1 MEKQSSVDPQGVAV
15 TPSPTPEPTPVEG
28 PPKAS
33 WQALKDRFLSG
44 VQAEGFPAVPEPDSR
59 EFAPFLAKLNAKN
72 PALARELVQET
83 RRLRRGLDLPSSA
96 AARRRERSRDTRR
109 VLLMRRTPDGRW
121 VLDKQKAPVY
131 GMLGLL
137 ALGGL
142 LTAIYAL
149 PKLDG
154 RSAFASTTAAS
165 HTSPDAEASPAP
177 APDPASQEALER
189 SREQLRQVRANKTVA
204 APPLSPA
211 ASKNPSVTT
220 PSRPKALT
228 TVKKPPPPPTVPVAP
243 VRSADFQPVAQ
254 PARTSSG
261 FQPQRG
267 AASPSAVAPQSLS
280 YAPAS
285 APPEVL
291 PFGVDPVIATQPPE
305 PASTYPASM
314 PLSSAP
320 TRGVQQQGEAPAMPT
335 PPSSKPASPVITPR
349 PSAPVAQ
356 KPPATPTPPPMVLE
370 TPGNAS
376 APALPSPLSVA
387 PSAPPT
393 APTPAP
399 SNSAEATAPFGGDF
413 SPPPSVAAEATVP
426 QDLPATSA
434 PGFAASSPTAFARG
448 MVYERKS
455 QAAPADQPT
464 PATPPSPSSTSTG
477 TETPFGSDTANP
489 ASKIGAT
496 GPFTPLQQIPA
507 TLLTGIRTPNGGSV
521 PVVAVT
527 EGGGSFVGVATV
539 NAVLARVDLLFRR
552 YIAPDGN
559 IHQIDALAYARDGN
573 GLTQGIPAAVEAFA
587 PTLALDAAQ
596 NSANALNTY
605 VQNAA
610 AAAVKGGS
618 GTTINLGDG
627 NTLSGPSAA
636 SLAQTLLGGLGATFK
651 MPENTQSILRVAS
664 VKSTAPMIVIAGLGG
679 GQ

>member
-1 MEKQSSVDPQGVAV
+1 MDNQPSADPHGVAAV
-15 TPSPTPEPTPVEG
+15 TPSPAPESTASGEPQGV
-28 PPKAS
+28 S
-33 WQALKDRFLSG
+33 WQALKDRFLEG
-44 VQAEGFPAVPEPDSR
+44 VQAEGFAGVPEPDR
-59 EFAPFLAKLNAKN
+59 QEFAPFLAKLNARN

-83 RRLRRGLDLPSSA
+83 RRLRRGLELPSSA

-109 VLLMRRTPDGRW
+109 VLLMRQTPDGRW

-154 RSAFASTTAAS
+154 KSALVATPAAPN
-165 HTSPDAEASPAP
+165 TSPDVSPAP
-177 APDPASQEALER
+177 VTDSASREALER

-204 APPLSPA
+204 APLSPA
-211 ASKNPSVTT
+211 AKSPLATT
-220 PSRPKALT
+220 PARPKALT
-228 TVKKPPPPPTVPVAP
+228 TTQNPPPPPTVPVAP
-243 VRSADFQPVAQ
+243 ARSADFQPVADT
-254 PARTSSG
+254 ARTTSG

-267 AASPSAVAPQSLS
+267 ATSPSTVAPQSLS
-280 YAPAS
+280 YAPSS
-285 APPEVL
+285 AAPGVL
-291 PFGVDPVIATQPPE
+291 PFGADSVVAARPPE
-305 PASTYPASM
+305 AVPSD
-314 PLSSAP
+314 
-320 TRGVQQQGEAPAMPT
+320 T
-335 PPSSKPASPVITPR
+335 PPSSRPAPPVTTPR
-349 PSAPVAQ
+349 LSAPTAQ
-356 KPPATPTPPPMVLE
+356 KPPASPSPAGTTAPAPVTPTPPPVVLKA
-370 TPGNAS
+370 P
-376 APALPSPLSVA
+376 APALPPPLNIAGSD
-387 PSAPPT
+387 PP
-393 APTPAP
+393 AAPAP
-399 SNSAEATAPFGGDF
+399 ALPDSAEATTPFGGDF
-413 SPPPSVAAEATVP
+413 GPPPSVVSEAAAP
-426 QDLPATSA
+426 QDP
-434 PGFAASSPTAFARG
+434 PGTTVTGSAASSPTAFARG
-448 MVYERKS
+448 MVYERKP
-455 QAAPADQPT
+455 QAGPADQPT
-464 PATPPSPSSTSTG
+464 SAATPPPTSTSTG
-477 TETPFGSDTANP
+477 TETPFGSDAVNP
-489 ASKIGAT
+489 PSKIGAT

-527 EGGGSFVGVATV
+527 AEGGSFVGVATV
-539 NAVLARVDLLFRR
+539 NAALARVDILFRR

-559 IHQIDALAYARDGN
+559 IHQVDALAYARDGN
-573 GLTQGIPAAVEAFA
+573 GLTQGIPAAVEVFA

-610 AAAVKGGS
+610 AAALKGGS

>member
-1 MEKQSSVDPQGVAV
+1 MEKQSSADPQGVAAA
-15 TPSPTPEPTPVEG
+15 TPSPTPESTATGETQGV
-28 PPKAS
+28 S
-33 WQALKDRFLSG
+33 WQALKDRFLEG
-44 VQAEGFPAVPEPDSR
+44 VQAEGFAGVPEPDSQ
-59 EFAPFLAKLNAKN
+59 EFAPFLAKLNARN

-109 VLLMRRTPDGRW
+109 VLLMRQTPDGRW

-154 RSAFASTTAAS
+154 KSALVATTAAPS
-165 HTSPDAEASPAP
+165 TLPDASPTP
-177 APDPASQEALER
+177 VTDPASKEALER

-204 APPLSPA
+204 APLSPA
-211 ASKNPSVTT
+211 AKSPSATT
-220 PSRPKALT
+220 PARPKALT
-228 TVKKPPPPPTVPVAP
+228 TTQNPPPPPSVPVAP
-243 VRSADFQPVAQ
+243 VRSADFQPVADT
-254 PARTSSG
+254 ARTTSG

-267 AASPSAVAPQSLS
+267 ATSPSTVAPQNLL
-280 YAPAS
+280 YAPS
-285 APPEVL
+285 SEPPEVL
-291 PFGVDPVIATQPPE
+291 PFGGDSVVAARPPE
-305 PASTYPASM
+305 AGP
-314 PLSSAP
+314 SA
-320 TRGVQQQGEAPAMPT
+320 T
-335 PPSSKPASPVITPR
+335 PPSSRPAPPVTTPR
-349 PSAPVAQ
+349 LSAPTAQ
-356 KPPATPTPPPMVLE
+356 KPPASPSPVGTTAPVPITPIPSPVVLKA
-370 TPGNAS
+370 P
-376 APALPSPLSVA
+376 APALPPPLNVA
-387 PSAPPT
+387 GSDTPAAPAPAPPD
-393 APTPAP
+393 
-399 SNSAEATAPFGGDF
+399 SAEATTPFGGDF
-413 SPPPSVAAEATVP
+413 RSLPSAASEEAAP
-426 QDLPATSA
+426 QDP
-434 PGFAASSPTAFARG
+434 PGTTVTGSAASSPTAFARG
-448 MVYERKS
+448 MVYERKP
-455 QAAPADQPT
+455 QAGPADQPT
-464 PATPPSPSSTSTG
+464 SAVTPPPTSTSTG

-496 GPFTPLQQIPA
+496 GPFTPLQQIAA

-527 EGGGSFVGVATV
+527 AEGGSFVGVATV
-539 NAVLARVDLLFRR
+539 NAALARVDILFRR

-559 IHQIDALAYARDGN
+559 IHQVDALAYARDGN
-573 GLTQGIPAAVEAFA
+573 GLTQGIPAAVEVFA

-610 AAAVKGGS
+610 AAALKGGS

-627 NTLSGPSAA
+627 HTLSGPSAA